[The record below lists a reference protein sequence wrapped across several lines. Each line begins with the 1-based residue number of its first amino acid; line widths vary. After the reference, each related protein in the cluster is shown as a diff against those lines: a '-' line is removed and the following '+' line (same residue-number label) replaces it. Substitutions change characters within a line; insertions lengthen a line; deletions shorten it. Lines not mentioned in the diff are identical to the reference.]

1 MTRLSGWQIIVII
14 THFAYFIK
22 LRKVIVKDLSVW
34 QQSEK
39 CNGLSFFV
47 TISLF
52 MDETCDSEQIT
63 SLISHHIPDAKL
75 KAKTHEKL
83 EYVLPLGRTSKFPG
97 NACD

>member
-1 MTRLSGWQIIVII
+1 MII
-14 THFAYFIK
+14 THFAYCIK
-22 LRKVIVKDLSVW
+22 LRKVIVKELSVW
-34 QQSEK
+34 QQSQK

-75 KAKTHEKL
+75 KAKTPEKL
-83 EYVLPLGRTSKFPG
+83 EYILPLGRTSKFPG
-97 NACD
+97 NKCD

>member
-1 MTRLSGWQIIVII
+1 MII

-22 LRKVIVKDLSVW
+22 LRKVIVKELSVW

-39 CNGLSFFV
+39 CNCLSFFV

-63 SLISHHIPDAKL
+63 SIINHHIPDAKL

-83 EYVLPLGRTSKFPG
+83 EYILPLGRTSKFPG
-97 NACD
+97 NTCD